1 MRAEGDR
8 LFLVCASVD
17 GTLSSYQPA
26 WHSCVM
32 ANCLYA
38 GGVQDGVSAAVCAG
52 KRLRKLV
59 RVAAGVLDLP
69 FGVVSVYKV
78 ATYLTRL
85 ETRTKESNMPA
96 SEWVTKPRR
105 AMKVKSACR
114 LTHDPVF
121 LGRCSVVSS

>member
-1 MRAEGDR
+1 
-8 LFLVCASVD
+8 
-17 GTLSSYQPA
+17 
-26 WHSCVM
+26 
-32 ANCLYA
+32 LYA
-38 GGVQDGVSAAVCAG
+38 GGAQDGVSAVVCAG

-59 RVAAGVLDLP
+59 RAAAGVLNLP

-114 LTHDPVF
+114 LTHDLVF
-121 LGRCSVVSS
+121 MDQCSVVSS